1 MIHIVTKEEFEK
13 DGVTYIREI
22 YSNGATVEY
31 PKPLPQPPSPEW
43 EQDLIDEEQEAILEE
58 RMNIQYLVDL
68 TEINTEEE

>member
-1 MIHIVTKEEFEK
+1 MIYIVDKKEVEE
-13 DGVTYIREI
+13 GGIIYIVET
-22 YSNGATVEY
+22 YSNGSTTKY
-31 PKPLPQPPSPEW
+31 PKPLPQPPAPEW